1 MNEYHMTFL
10 LLCRCED
17 QLFMGTPGQCHK
29 NNQGKLQFNT
39 HIQEPTAWLMN
50 TYCSTAI
57 KVLLKVEEVFL
68 FCFFFKEEV

>member
-1 MNEYHMTFL
+1 MKELGLKRMNEYHMTFL

-39 HIQEPTAWLMN
+39 HIQEPTA
-50 TYCSTAI
+50 
-57 KVLLKVEEVFL
+57 
-68 FCFFFKEEV
+68 